1 MGLLD
6 NIFRLTQRAKGN
18 ISSFD
23 LKSTGQVFSFTNSN
37 GYDWLVVKLKFAIP
51 VGITRSFSINV
62 TGQINGTYTNI
73 PNIKDRD
80 GNILQYASNLTYKNA
95 FRMENLFAGKVFQ
108 SATTAHKVLY
118 IPITGVDIVRMRCE
132 VGATT
137 SGSDDFSVIGSYE
150 AVQGELFTPKPNQ
163 RLISFNFT
171 GDGTTKTFGAS
182 EARVVLPAGAKY
194 VFAAITTYSGS
205 NTLVSHLCEVSLGF
219 QAISD
224 NGSDFSA
231 KDYCGNTTDT
241 YEASYYATPWKEIK
255 GDAVVCTLKFDT
267 APANGEHIRLLVYCV
282 R

>member
-6 NIFRLTQRAKGN
+6 NIFRLTQRTKGS

-23 LKSTGQVFSFTNSN
+23 LKSTGQIFSFTNSN

-62 TGQINGTYTNI
+62 TGQINGSYTNI

-95 FRMENLFAGKVFQ
+95 FRMENLFAGKMFQ
-108 SATTAHKVLY
+108 SATTAQKVLY

-132 VGATT
+132 VSATT
-137 SGSDDFSVIGSYE
+137 SGEDEFSVIGSYE
-150 AVQGELFTPKPNQ
+150 AVQGELSTPTPIQ

-171 GDGTTKTFGAS
+171 GDGTTKTFGAT
-182 EARVVLPAGAKY
+182 EARVIFPAGAKY
-194 VFAAITTYSGS
+194 VFAAVTTLSG
-205 NTLVSHLCEVSLGF
+205 NALVSHICEVSLRF
-219 QAISD
+219 LAIPDDGNDPIS
-224 NGSDFSA
+224 
-231 KDYCGNTTDT
+231 KDSCGQSVDT
-241 YEASYYATPWKEIK
+241 YEASYYATPWKEIR
-255 GDAVVCTLKFDT
+255 GDAVMCTLKFDT
-267 APANGEHIRLLVYCV
+267 APSNGENIRLLVYCV